1 LSQFNP
7 KAPPRKTEAFWAIVD
22 ANVAPEESELADIID
37 DLGKPKVLTI
47 ARLGRAH
54 SITEDL
60 TEWLNDRKNRRLI
73 PGRLEKVGYHPVRN
87 DAAEDGLWKI
97 AYKRQAVYGRVGL
110 SQQELIAAI
119 REL

>member
-1 LSQFNP
+1 P
-7 KAPPRKTEAFWAIVD
+7 KTRAFWGMVE

-47 ARLGRAH
+47 ARLCQAH
-54 SITEDL
+54 SITDEL
-60 TEWLNDRKNRRLI
+60 RAWLNDRKNRRLI

-87 DAAEDGLWKI
+87 PDADDGLWKI
-97 AYKRQAVYGRVGL
+97 AYKRQAVYGRAGL